1 METIHSSRKRVVG
14 GFYVYDSHVEQQA
27 LGTLCQGKSDAQ
39 GRLDCQVSLSHM
51 INYECPDTDATY
63 VHRIG
68 RTGFFYDI
76 NCILNNFFRLGI
88 DMRSRFI

>member
-39 GRLDCQVSLSHM
+39 GRLDCQVSL
-51 INYECPDTDATY
+51 NKAGDVQPPAGA
-63 VHRIG
+63 G
-68 RTGFFYDI
+68 REAIYPIFSS
-76 NCILNNFFRLGI
+76 RL
-88 DMRSRFI
+88 SSA